1 MKHFKKIMNVK
12 KIQVPKH
19 LLASLILNSPTSPLQ
34 TRCQPPCP
42 GPSASCCLSCQG
54 RRRPPPHPA
63 ASQLLVGRIHL
74 VEKKGQNVAFHL
86 FIEVDAVFRYIGH
99 LDSRR
104 MRQHAQILQKPEIEE
119 YEISDISIKS
129 TIIQGNIVKANPA
142 HLLLILSTY
151 SPVFWLAMLLGAMCS
166 LKSGPKYSK

>member
-1 MKHFKKIMNVK
+1 MWKGSNT
-12 KIQVPKH
+12 KH
-19 LLASLILNSPTSPLQ
+19 LLVSWISNLPISPLQ

-54 RRRPPPHPA
+54 QRRPPPHPA
-63 ASQLLVGRIHL
+63 KRQLLVERINL
-74 VEKKGQNVAFHL
+74 VEEKRTKTGFSPPCRGWRCPQVYRPFELQAHGATCANSPKAWNRGMQNRL
-86 FIEVDAVFRYIGH
+86 YIE
-99 LDSRR
+99 
-104 MRQHAQILQKPEIEE
+104 K
-119 YEISDISIKS
+119 SI
-129 TIIQGNIVKANPA
+129 INQGNKVKANSA

>member
-1 MKHFKKIMNVK
+1 MNVK

-54 RRRPPPHPA
+54 RRRPPPRPVKRNLKKSA
-63 ASQLLVGRIHL
+63 YILIR
-74 VEKKGQNVAFHL
+74 KKGQKMAFHL
-86 FIEVDAVFRYIGH
+86 LVEVDAVLRYIGH
-99 LDSRR
+99 LNSRR
-104 MRQHAQILQKPEIEE
+104 MGQHAQILQKPEIEE

>member
-1 MKHFKKIMNVK
+1 MNVK

-19 LLASLILNSPTSPLQ
+19 LLASRISNSPTSPLQ

-54 RRRPPPHPA
+54 RQRPPPRPA
-63 ASQLLVGRIHL
+63 KRQLLVERINI
-74 VEKKGQNVAFHL
+74 VEGNGQKMAFHL
-86 FIEVDAVFRYIGH
+86 LVEVDAVLRYIGH
-99 LDSRR
+99 LNSRR
-104 MRQHAQILQKPEIEE
+104 MGQHAQILQKPEIEE